1 MNDANKMLFI
11 GRLGKNPELR
21 YTQKQKPVCYLS
33 VAVNKEAEKKTEWNR
48 VVIWGKQAE
57 LANQYLKKGN
67 EVFVQGRKEVKFYDG
82 KDGEMKS
89 YEEVNARL
97 IGFSNL

>member
-1 MNDANKMLFI
+1 MNHDSRLLFI
-11 GRLGKNPELR
+11 GRLGKNPELK
-21 YTQKQKPVCYLS
+21 YTQKQQAVCYLS
-33 VAVNKEAEKKTEWNR
+33 VAVNNETEQKTEWNR
-48 VVIWGKQAE
+48 VVVWGKQAE

-89 YEEVNARL
+89 YTEVNARL

>member
-67 EVFVQGRKEVKFYDG
+67 EVFCAGP
-82 KDGEMKS
+82 
-89 YEEVNARL
+89 
-97 IGFSNL
+97 